1 MVTATAKRAREIS
14 DTALEN
20 GEIIVEKPVSIALD
34 EIVAGKY
41 KVIEPE
47 EIRNL

>member
-1 MVTATAKRAREIS
+1 MAATAKRARQIS
-14 DTALEN
+14 DEAHEN
-20 GEIIVEKPVSIALD
+20 GEIMVEKPVSIARD
-34 EIVAGKY
+34 EIVEGKY